1 MIRFALMKY
10 PDVSSN
16 TSAVISELVD
26 LYENVLSRV
35 LTIQSVLLK
44 KSLVSAAT
52 FERERKRIAK
62 ALAKNRERQLKKL
75 LKRISGEHRKRLRR
89 MLDKPVGPIQ

>member
-1 MIRFALMKY
+1 MKY

-35 LTIQSVLLK
+35 LAIQSVLLK